1 MVGAA
6 IGLIGTA
13 LSAGYGAWSSNQQ
26 GKEQAANIKRQ
37 SQLQAADIMRQ
48 ANATAEAQRAEARQ
62 YERQS
67 LMDMM
72 EAGNQ
77 KFRADE
83 ELRQGEIAQEKAN
96 IEQMKGE
103 REAARR
109 SRILAQEIG
118 EQYAQFAGNGF
129 AVDANA
135 ADTFGAIIRSSATE
149 GQADISTIL
158 DNAKMNQ
165 WTFEEEKRTQQRNA
179 ANSLQGANN
188 FVFKAQSD
196 LASGQDARSAAALTM
211 ANAQAAAADTIAY
224 GKAAAKAARK
234 SGRRGAVGSILG
246 GVASLGMGAY
256 SVWGK

>member
-1 MVGAA
+1 MGMELGVAGLVMTA
-6 IGLIGTA
+6 IG
-13 LSAGYGAWSSNQQ
+13 AGYNAW
-26 GKEQAANIKRQ
+26 AANQAGKAQASDIKRQ
-37 SQLQAADIMRQ
+37 SQLQAANIMRE
-48 ANATAEAQRAEARQ
+48 ANATAEAQRAQARQ
-62 YERQS
+62 FERTS

-96 IEQMKGE
+96 IEQLKGE

-109 SRILAQEIG
+109 SRMLAQEIG

-129 AVDANA
+129 AVDAGPQ
-135 ADTFGAIIRSSATE
+135 DTFGAIIRSSATE

-158 DNAKMNQ
+158 DNARMNQ

-188 FVFKAQSD
+188 LVFKAQSD
-196 LASGQDARSAAALTM
+196 LASGQDARRAALGG
-211 ANAQAAAADTIAY
+211 AAQTAW
-224 GKAAAKAARK
+224 
-234 SGRRGAVGSILG
+234 
-246 GVASLGMGAY
+246 GAY
-256 SVWGK
+256 SLWGK